1 MKKTNKKGFTLVELV
16 IVIAVIAILAA
27 VLIPVFTNIIGE
39 AKEKAALADAR
50 NVYEQYIV
58 DEAKAQNEIPT
69 ELIIEADNSHY
80 FVVVNGEF
88 KTEAIGTLSEAEAVE
103 GFANYDF
110 DKTETSYKCKIYIG
124 EKQAETS
131 QTDNP

>member
-27 VLIPVFTNIIGE
+27 VLIPVFTNIIGD

-58 DEAKAQNEIPT
+58 AQAQAQNEVPDN
-69 ELIIEADNSHY
+69 LIIESDETHC
-80 FVVVNGEF
+80 FIVKDGEF
-88 KTEAIGTLSEAEAVE
+88 KTDVLESLDKAEAE
-103 GFANYDF
+103 FDNYTW
-110 DKTETSYKCKIYIG
+110 TENNEYKCKIYIG
-124 EKQAETS
+124 KKQTETS
-131 QTDNP
+131 QNENP

>member
-27 VLIPVFTNIIGE
+27 VLIPVFTNIIGD

-58 DEAKAQNEIPT
+58 AQAQAQNEVPDN
-69 ELIIEADNSHY
+69 LIIESDETHC
-80 FVVVNGEF
+80 FIVKDGEF
-88 KTEAIGTLSEAEAVE
+88 KTDAYDSLEKAQAE
-103 GFANYDF
+103 F
-110 DKTETSYKCKIYIG
+110 DGYEWDDGDDTYKCKIYKG
-124 EKQAETS
+124 EKA
-131 QTDNP
+131 D